1 MSKTVICKS
10 KEKYMKLFEENES
23 LYSSISDLKSIEVNS
38 FVFDNRTNLGD
49 FEWYRLEDFSSKE
62 FATKEIK
69 ENYSS
74 VDYDMAT
81 QADAAGIEYIF
92 EMSEHTMFFQKVT
105 KNAFIKKRNFITLGE
120 SFRKCNNMSLFQIN
134 TYPDAI
140 YDRAKDIL
148 YFRRLFAITKIFNG
162 INEIYR
168 EATDAEVK
176 NFLNED
182 SFILEDGFSAEKVKI
197 PNRKK
202 IALIQDSFFYMSK
215 QEKEGMFE
223 YIKDYYPN
231 LKLNNGKAQIS
242 NEEDLKN
249 ILFGLEER
257 FYTTTISKE
266 KRIANSII
274 ATGVRKSK
282 SK

>member
-49 FEWYRLEDFSSKE
+49 FEWYKLEDFSSKE

-92 EMSEHTMFFQKVT
+92 EISEHTMFFQKVT
-105 KNAFIKKRNFITLGE
+105 KNAFIKKRNFITLGK

-162 INEIYR
+162 INEMLLVSSGLHYSYLNQYLLNCRLYAAKQMLIN
-168 EATDAEVK
+168 TNLSVK
-176 NFLNED
+176 EIAQEN
-182 SFILEDGFSAEKVKI
+182 SSYILEPVFRFGSLRLNFIPFS
-197 PNRKK
+197 
-202 IALIQDSFFYMSK
+202 FYHT
-215 QEKEGMFE
+215 
-223 YIKDYYPN
+223 
-231 LKLNNGKAQIS
+231 
-242 NEEDLKN
+242 
-249 ILFGLEER
+249 ER
-257 FYTTTISKE
+257 TQNTAK
-266 KRIANSII
+266 
-274 ATGVRKSK
+274 
-282 SK
+282 